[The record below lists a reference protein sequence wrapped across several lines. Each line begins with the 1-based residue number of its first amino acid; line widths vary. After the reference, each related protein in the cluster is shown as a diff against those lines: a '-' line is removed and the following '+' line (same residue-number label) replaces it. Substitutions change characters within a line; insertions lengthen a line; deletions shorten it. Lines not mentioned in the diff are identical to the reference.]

1 MRRVLGGL
9 LACSAIKTVPLLSP
23 AARIDSAVIED
34 DAETAGRSSAR
45 NGRRVEDEDDD
56 DEEIEVE
63 TDTAVA
69 AAAASGSV
77 SGPPRGER
85 GSFCFTLS
93 NVGGA
98 VAVPFSPLV
107 GVVANAAF
115 DVEKEGGGVF
125 SPSASPPEG
134 RRIGSVMASAVVDCC
149 CSCSDGC

>member
-63 TDTAVA
+63 TETAVA
-69 AAAASGSV
+69 AAAGGSV